1 MKLLAEWT
9 IRHGGEPRTIQLLQ
23 GDLARLSPEHSVDVL
38 VVSAF
43 KNNYN
48 PTPTSLIG
56 ALAREGLSVAGL
68 AEHKKVDLRSQFSC
82 WLSDQVPAQ
91 FAFRQILCIESGW
104 RGSPPEIVDDL
115 FRALAPYLIGEFP
128 NASVA
133 MPLIGTGDQ
142 GFAPGLVVESLF
154 PAAVGWLHRG
164 LPLRLLKIVV
174 YSGTAAKLARDKF
187 DAIQAHSP
195 SSESRMPE
203 KEQSTGGIDL
213 FLSYC
218 HEDSPAAKRILDSI
232 LSMRPATRIF
242 YDRTSL
248 RTGSSWLMQIA
259 ESLDTSRRVVAL
271 YTPNYWKSNY
281 CKDEFT
287 AAITRQNDTGER
299 ILFPVYFRNAQL
311 PYLFQHLQYLDCRE
325 GDEDKLSSVCS
336 ALLEGL

>member
-1 MKLLAEWT
+1 MQLLASWT

-23 GDLARLSPEHSVDVL
+23 GDLARLPREHSVDVL

-43 KNNYN
+43 KNNYD

-56 ALAREGLSVAGL
+56 ALARQGLSVADL

-82 WLSDQVPAQ
+82 WLSGLVPNE

-104 RGSPPEIVDDL
+104 HGSPPEIADDL
-115 FRALAPYLIGEFP
+115 FRSLAPYLIGEFP

-142 GFAPGLVVESLF
+142 GFPPESIVESLF
-154 PAAVGWLHRG
+154 PAAVGWIHRG

-174 YSGTAAKLARDKF
+174 YSEAAAKLARGKF
-187 DAIQAHSP
+187 DAMQAQSAP
-195 SSESRMPE
+195 ETRMPE
-203 KEQSTGGIDL
+203 EEKSGIDL

-218 HEDSPAAKRILDSI
+218 HEDSQAAKRILDAI
-232 LSMRPATRIF
+232 LAVRPATRIF

-248 RTGSSWLMQIA
+248 RTGTSWLMQIA

-325 GDEDKLSSVCS
+325 GDEDKLSGVCA

>member
-1 MKLLAEWT
+1 
-9 IRHGGEPRTIQLLQ
+9 
-23 GDLARLSPEHSVDVL
+23 VDVL

-56 ALAREGLSVAGL
+56 ALARQGLSVADL
-68 AEHKKVDLRSQFSC
+68 AEHKKVDLRNQFSC
-82 WLSDQVPAQ
+82 WLSELVPGQ

-104 RGSPPEIVDDL
+104 RGSPPEIADDL

-142 GFAPGLVVESLF
+142 GFPPESIVESLF
-154 PAAVGWLHRG
+154 PAAVGWIHRG

-174 YSGTAAKLARDKF
+174 YSEAAAKLARDRF
-187 DAIQAHSP
+187 DAIQFDATQAHP
-195 SSESRMPE
+195 AAEGRMPE
-203 KEQSTGGIDL
+203 KVHTGIDL

-218 HEDSPAAKRILDSI
+218 HEDSQAAKRILDSI
-232 LSMRPATRIF
+232 HAVRPATRIF

-287 AAITRQNDTGER
+287 AALTRQNDTGER

-311 PYLFQHLQYLDCRE
+311 PYLFQHLQYVDCRE
-325 GDEDKLSSVCS
+325 GDEDKLSGVCAS
-336 ALLEGL
+336 LLEGL

>member
-1 MKLLAEWT
+1 MQLLASWT
-9 IRHGGEPRTIQLLQ
+9 IPHGGEPRTIQLLQ
-23 GDLARLSPEHSVDVL
+23 GDLSQLPREHSVDVL

-43 KNNYN
+43 KNDYR

-56 ALAREGLSVAGL
+56 ALARQGLSVADL
-68 AEHKKVDLRSQFSC
+68 AEHKKVDLRNQFSC
-82 WLSDQVPAQ
+82 WLSGLVPGQ

-104 RGSPPEIVDDL
+104 HGSPPEIADDL

-142 GFAPGLVVESLF
+142 GFPPGLIVESLF
-154 PAAVGWLHRG
+154 RAAVGWIHRG

-174 YSGTAAKLARDKF
+174 FSEDAAKLARDKF
-187 DAIQAHSP
+187 DEIRTQFPAA
-195 SSESRMPE
+195 ESRPE
-203 KEQSTGGIDL
+203 QVDTGIDL

-218 HEDSPAAKRILDSI
+218 HEDSQAAKRILDSI
-232 LSMRPATRIF
+232 QAMRPATRIF

-299 ILFPVYFRNAQL
+299 ILFPVYFRNTHV
-311 PYLFQHLQYLDCRE
+311 PYLFQNLQFLDCRE
-325 GDEDKLSSVCS
+325 GDEDKLSGVCAS
-336 ALLEGL
+336 LVEGL